1 MVKKA
6 DELTELGHF
15 LRVELQAVK
24 VADAN
29 GNPLVI
35 SGVVNYRVVDPTRAA
50 LDVLHLGGVLCLNCF
65 LFTTG
70 PAGAEF
76 GMNEGHRY

>member
-1 MVKKA
+1 MFGAV
-6 DELTELGHF
+6 DGWRHYLL
-15 LRVELQAVK
+15 VELQAVK

-50 LDVLHLGGVLCLNCF
+50 LDVLHLGGVLRFSDRHMHALSF
-65 LFTTG
+65 HHG
-70 PAGAEF
+70 RRARRAWD
-76 GMNEGHRY
+76 